1 MAVVIAVHAKGVID
15 SQIVTWEIDSDVAY
29 ASAKNICR
37 KKVHFR
43 YYCSLVLT
51 VVFLYFFLYL
61 EKVIVA
67 LCLLL
72 IFDIK
77 TYRGYYL
84 LPKPDTDHYAC

>member
-43 YYCSLVLT
+43 YYCSLVNGSFS
-51 VVFLYFFLYL
+51 VFFFVSWKSYCGAMF
-61 EKVIVA
+61 I
-67 LCLLL
+67 
-72 IFDIK
+72 IDFW
-77 TYRGYYL
+77 Y
-84 LPKPDTDHYAC
+84 